1 MERKATSNWFEKF
14 TESLLWAIVAAF
26 GTYFSMYLFR
36 KPFTAAKF
44 EDLSFWG
51 IGFKS
56 ILVISQVLGY
66 TISKFIG
73 IRLVSEAPPQK
84 RIYLIIGLVLFSEC
98 ALLGFGSTP
107 APWNLVFLFLN
118 GIPLG
123 VVFGLVLSFLE
134 GRKQT
139 ELLTAG
145 LCVSFI
151 VADGFAKSVGKS
163 LIDSGTSEFWMPAIA
178 GARFIP
184 FLLFFCWMLSKV
196 PPPTD
201 EDKKMRSERT
211 QMNKSQRKDLYKKYS
226 VGLFPILFIYGL
238 VGVVRGVKGD
248 FAPEI
253 WASLNT
259 KVDAAAFSSTEL
271 YSGLGV
277 LISFG
282 LVSLVKD
289 NRRGF
294 LTGIGLSIVGCL
306 ILAASL
312 FLIQGKIISPYA
324 FMVLSGFGM
333 YLPYIAVH
341 TTLFERLMA
350 MTQER
355 GTIGYLMYLADAG
368 SYAAYVLVLLARN
381 VLSTSSIS
389 VLPMFVGLCWALVVT
404 GIIAFLYSAQKLAS
418 GKVSV

>member
-1 MERKATSNWFEKF
+1 
-14 TESLLWAIVAAF
+14 
-26 GTYFSMYLFR
+26 
-36 KPFTAAKF
+36 
-44 EDLSFWG
+44 
-51 IGFKS
+51 
-56 ILVISQVLGY
+56 
-66 TISKFIG
+66 
-73 IRLVSEAPPQK
+73 
-84 RIYLIIGLVLFSEC
+84 
-98 ALLGFGSTP
+98 
-107 APWNLVFLFLN
+107 
-118 GIPLG
+118 
-123 VVFGLVLSFLE
+123 
-134 GRKQT
+134 
-139 ELLTAG
+139 
-145 LCVSFI
+145 
-151 VADGFAKSVGKS
+151 
-163 LIDSGTSEFWMPAIA
+163 
-178 GARFIP
+178 
-184 FLLFFCWMLSKV
+184 MLSKV

-294 LTGIGLSIVGCL
+294 LTGIGLSIVGCI

-312 FLIQGKIISPYA
+312 FLIQGMIISPYV

-404 GIIAFLYSAQKLAS
+404 GMIAFLYSAQKLAS